1 MDNQSSCM
9 RIPAIALQNIFCLAI
24 GEFRATF
31 PGNCHDPGAARV
43 TTLETV
49 IFWLVLIWTP
59 GLGLMAYLLLRRS
72 PEID

>member
-24 GEFRATF
+24 G
-31 PGNCHDPGAARV
+31 AARV

-49 IFWLVLIWTP
+49 IFWLVLIWTL

-72 PEID
+72 PETD

>member
-24 GEFRATF
+24 
-31 PGNCHDPGAARV
+31 GAARV

-72 PEID
+72 PETD

>member
-1 MDNQSSCM
+1 M
-9 RIPAIALQNIFCLAI
+9 RISAIALQLAN
-24 GEFRATF
+24 FAQPF
-31 PGNCHDPGAARV
+31 LGNCHDPGAARV

-72 PEID
+72 TETD